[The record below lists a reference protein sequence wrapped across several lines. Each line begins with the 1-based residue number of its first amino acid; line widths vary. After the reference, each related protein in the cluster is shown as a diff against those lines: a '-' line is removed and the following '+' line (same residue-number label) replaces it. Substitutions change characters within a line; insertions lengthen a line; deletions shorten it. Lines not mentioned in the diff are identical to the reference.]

1 MRISRSSGQ
10 RTGRNGLIS
19 AEYVDPRDLGPNS
32 PVRELAAAYLQELRD
47 KGRSETTLPR
57 YERFLVEF
65 LEFIE
70 AAGAAPRVRDLDIR
84 ILKAYASHLTRRRL
98 LSGRDA
104 GKRPISAAS
113 KNLHLIAL
121 RGLLKFGVL
130 LDLPVPGPEKVELAR
145 AADPSP
151 DARHLDDDKL
161 RRLREEGFDDKTDDG
176 LRNRALLELMIAT
189 GCRVS
194 EAVALDREKLE
205 LDPRAKGPA
214 DGVRIADEVTV
225 FGKGSRYRRVFLNR
239 SSRGFL
245 ERYLRSRKDRD
256 PALFVT
262 RRKKSDG
269 SYRMSVKMAQNI
281 VADAATRAGLSE
293 SVSPH
298 WLRHA
303 AITSWA
309 KEGSVP
315 FAQRLA
321 GHRNV
326 ATTSR
331 YLGSTDAELKELYKK
346 RFG

>member
-1 MRISRSSGQ
+1 MRITRNPGETESSGS
-10 RTGRNGLIS
+10 LVS
-19 AEYVDPRDLGPNS
+19 ASYVDPRDLGPNS
-32 PVRELAAAYLQELRD
+32 PVRDLARAYLQELRD

-65 LEFIE
+65 LQFVD
-70 AAGAAPRVRDLDIR
+70 GHGDTPRVRDLDVR

-98 LSGRDA
+98 LAGRDA

-113 KNLHLIAL
+113 KNMALIGL

-130 LDLPVPGPEKVELAR
+130 LDLPVPGPEKVELAK
-145 AADPSP
+145 APEPSP
-151 DARHLDDDKL
+151 DARHLDQHKL
-161 RRLREEGFDDKTDDG
+161 DRLLEGFDTATDDG
-176 LRNRALLELMIAT
+176 TRNRALLELFAAT

-194 EAVALDREKLE
+194 ELVALDRAKLE
-205 LDPRAKGPA
+205 LDRRAQAPG

-225 FGKGSRYRRVFLNR
+225 FGKGSRYRRVFLNLP
-239 SSRGFL
+239 SRRWL
-245 ERYLRSRKDRD
+245 ERYLRSRRDQD

-262 RRKKSDG
+262 RRKKNDG
-269 SYRMSVKMAQNI
+269 SYRMSVKMAQTI
-281 VADAATRAGLSE
+281 VAEAAQRAGLTE
-293 SVSPH
+293 NVSPH

-303 AITSWA
+303 AVTKWA
-309 KEGSVP
+309 KEVSVP